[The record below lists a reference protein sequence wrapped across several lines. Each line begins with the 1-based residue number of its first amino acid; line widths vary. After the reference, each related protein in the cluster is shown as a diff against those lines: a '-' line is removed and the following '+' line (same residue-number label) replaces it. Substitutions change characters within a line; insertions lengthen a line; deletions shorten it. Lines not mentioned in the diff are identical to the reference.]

1 MAETNRLAPRSSPSY
16 QQEQSNPESSD
27 NAGSGN
33 GGDKLNR
40 SENDKWTGSGGGAS
54 AGVGGL
60 AGNNNGL
67 QSAKAKP
74 YSQKVLAGGGGGV
87 VVGGDDA
94 VRTTTTTKD
103 SEGAA
108 GKGGVPVNSDLEG
121 ASGKDPGKDSSAISG
136 SASGGPS
143 ANKPPRKG
151 MPSTSSRS
159 GGGGGGGGGGAAGT
173 TGGGRQLEEQIDN
186 IPTDMS
192 DTSDSE
198 QDKNLE

>member
-40 SENDKWTGSGGGAS
+40 SENDKWTGSGAAS
-54 AGVGGL
+54 AGVGGGL

-87 VVGGDDA
+87 VGGDDDA
-94 VRTTTTTKD
+94 ARTTTTKD
-103 SEGAA
+103 SECAA

-121 ASGKDPGKDSSAISG
+121 ASVKDPGKDSSAISG

-159 GGGGGGGGGGAAGT
+159 GGGGGGGGGGTAGT